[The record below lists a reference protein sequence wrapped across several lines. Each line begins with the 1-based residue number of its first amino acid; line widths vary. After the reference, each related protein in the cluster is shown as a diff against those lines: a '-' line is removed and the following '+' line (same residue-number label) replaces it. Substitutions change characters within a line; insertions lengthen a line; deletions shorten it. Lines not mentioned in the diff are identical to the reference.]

1 MRVDGGVGVQGHLNN
16 DAVNVGIV
24 VQPVDLTEQL
34 DLSRAPERKTRSK
47 KGLAGHGGTGG
58 IMARISQ
65 PNKRFTP
72 CA

>member
-1 MRVDGGVGVQGHLNN
+1 MRVDGGVGVQGHLDN

-47 KGLAGHGGTGG
+47 KGLGNWWYHGTD
-58 IMARISQ
+58 Q
-65 PNKRFTP
+65 PTQ
-72 CA
+72 